1 VPGGIILFDEYNDS
15 PWPGCNQAVDE
26 FLVAT
31 SLKLEPITRDNYEKY
46 SRPARISAPFHDR
59 LSPLRL
65 TRSGTTRA
73 TSTAPVGQGF
83 LMVRC

>member
-46 SRPARISAPFHDR
+46 LVVRPGARHPSTIGSRPC
-59 LSPLRL
+59 
-65 TRSGTTRA
+65 
-73 TSTAPVGQGF
+73 V
-83 LMVRC
+83 

>member
-46 SRPARISAPFHDR
+46 LVVCEQP
-59 LSPLRL
+59 LSD
-65 TRSGTTRA
+65 
-73 TSTAPVGQGF
+73 
-83 LMVRC
+83 